1 MVAFRDYTGPGG
13 KYRAY
18 FKFQGKQYSQIVK
31 TKADGRKWE
40 GEEKKRVEEEA
51 KKTKILMYSRTSKSY
66 LDDVATWMQPGT
78 VQEKF
83 SHYKAFAG
91 FLKKDLP
98 AADVT
103 VEMAR
108 TFIRAIQA
116 AKGNKSAN
124 RHLRNLKALW
134 NWHRK
139 EGRISENP
147 WSMVTKLPEE
157 DAIKHVPTQEDV
169 FAILMAA
176 SPWEKDYLH
185 MLLKTG
191 ARPGEIRRLR
201 WDEVNFERRA
211 IFLWTRK
218 RKGGQKTYRAAPMN
232 DTLHEILLRRWKT
245 RGHDT
250 HVFIN
255 PETGSPWSKH
265 NHPIKYMMERLCRR
279 AGIEF
284 FDLYSLRH
292 YAAQRLVDNGKASL
306 SDVQKLLGHQRTTTT
321 DNYLKSLS
329 PDLARLGEALE
340 DDFSQIE
347 GESMPKRYA
356 QEDQK

>member
-18 FKFQGKQYSQIVK
+18 FKFQGEQHSKIVK
-31 TKADGRKWE
+31 TKAEGKRWE
-40 GEEKKRVEEEA
+40 SDEKERLEKEA
-51 KKTKILMYSRTSKSY
+51 KQSKILTFSLVSRSY
-66 LDDVATWMQPGT
+66 LEDVSTWMQPGT

-83 SHYKAFAG
+83 SHYKTFAG
-91 FLKKDLP
+91 FLKKDVL
-98 AADVT
+98 ATDVT
-103 VEMAR
+103 VETAR
-108 TFIRAIQA
+108 KFIRAVQS

-139 EGRISENP
+139 EGRLAENP
-147 WSMVTKLPEE
+147 WSMVMTLPEE
-157 DAIKHVPTQEDV
+157 EAIKRVPTQEDV
-169 FAILMAA
+169 FAILLAA
-176 SPWEKDYLH
+176 CPWEKDYLH

-201 WDEVNFERRA
+201 WDEVNLERRV

-232 DTLHEILLRRWKT
+232 DTLLEILTRRWKG
-245 RGHDT
+245 RGRDT
-250 HVFIN
+250 HVFVN
-255 PETGSPWSKH
+255 PETGQPWSKH
-265 NHPIKYMMERLCRR
+265 NHPIKYLMDRLCQR

-292 YAAQRLVDNGKASL
+292 YAAQRLVDRGKASL

-340 DDFSQIE
+340 EDFSQFE
-347 GESMPKRYA
+347 DESMPKRYA
-356 QEDQK
+356 QDAEK